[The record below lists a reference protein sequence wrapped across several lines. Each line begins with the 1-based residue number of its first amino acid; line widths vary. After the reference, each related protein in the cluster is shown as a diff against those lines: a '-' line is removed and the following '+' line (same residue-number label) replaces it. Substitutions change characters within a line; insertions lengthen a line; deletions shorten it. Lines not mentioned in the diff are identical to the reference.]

1 MDTLFMQKSPP
12 ASFNMTS
19 FSKLSILIGFAI
31 LTLSQARIEGDAERP
46 MSRWIQNCEFI
57 RPVFGGGDDSQ
68 DDNGED
74 SEDDSEDDRANTTG
88 VAN

>member
-1 MDTLFMQKSPP
+1 
-12 ASFNMTS
+12 MTS
-19 FSKLSILIGFAI
+19 YSKLTILIGVAV
-31 LTLSQARIEGDAERP
+31 LALSQARIEGDGERP
-46 MSRWIQNCEFI
+46 LSRWIQNCEFI

-68 DDNGED
+68 DDSGDD